1 MLPRFVSCQCGVVSC
16 ATMDFTTEMDE
27 VEEFLR
33 SKKCPVDVGNDKGK
47 KANFRRKCRAFLIQD
62 DCLKFVHKPN
72 RRDSTGE

>member
-33 SKKCPVDVGNDKGK
+33 SKTYPVHVGNDKGK
-47 KANFRRKCRAFLIQD
+47 KKLFFEGSVRHSQSKTT
-62 DCLKFVHKPN
+62 V
-72 RRDSTGE
+72 